1 MLLKCYSTGIR
12 NDLDKANLVPGL
24 SCPVLNSQGR
34 NTAWFLTLNPHHWI
48 VWTSNSWHSIKY
60 SPKVT
65 PEGHQLCAQ
74 ERLILCVFD
83 KLKIPKKHTKSDIPW
98 YTPKLSHTKKTTVNR
113 IYHGYTM
120 DIPWI
125 STNSNGYTMDISMG
139 VFSDTSSPH
148 LPSRTTRRVSCLTDV
163 MLQLCQV
170 LLISHFLL
178 LAKSASLVLCIYSIF
193 NSAKKMEIYEIGNQI
208 YAYIYIYTYLNKI
221 IYIYIHA
228 RNHKDIMHLQQPQLI
243 ILVSQIIYLES
254 QKHMFLVIV
263 AKNRNDHVFFL

>member
-48 VWTSNSWHSIKY
+48 VWTSNSWHSIEY

-98 YTPKLSHTKKTTVNR
+98 YTPKLSHTKKNNSESDLPW

-120 DIPWI
+120 DISHFSSFFYIELQWI
-125 STNSNGYTMDISMG
+125 
-139 VFSDTSSPH
+139 FPLETSSPH
-148 LPSRTTRRVSCLTDV
+148 LRWRVRRGLTDV

-178 LAKSASLVLCIYSIF
+178 LAKSASHVLCI
-193 NSAKKMEIYEIGNQI
+193 N
-208 YAYIYIYTYLNKI
+208 TVYLT
-221 IYIYIHA
+221 
-228 RNHKDIMHLQQPQLI
+228 
-243 ILVSQIIYLES
+243 
-254 QKHMFLVIV
+254 QKNGQYM
-263 AKNRNDHVFFL
+263 R

>member
-98 YTPKLSHTKKTTVNR
+98 YTPKLSHTKKNNSESDLPW
-113 IYHGYTM
+113 IYHGFLLTPM

-125 STNSNGYTMDISMG
+125 YPW
-139 VFSDTSSPH
+139 VFFPTH
-148 LPSRTTRRVSCLTDV
+148 LH
-163 MLQLCQV
+163 
-170 LLISHFLL
+170 LIFLRGPRD
-178 LAKSASLVLCIYSIF
+178 ASVASLMWCS
-193 NSAKKMEIYEIGNQI
+193 NSAKCFLSLTSSSWQKAHRLFYV
-208 YAYIYIYTYLNKI
+208 YTVYLT
-221 IYIYIHA
+221 
-228 RNHKDIMHLQQPQLI
+228 LQKKWK
-243 ILVSQIIYLES
+243 Y
-254 QKHMFLVIV
+254 M
-263 AKNRNDHVFFL
+263 R